1 MTLERNGDGRESGC
15 WRERE
20 RVIGREVEREFA
32 HGAFN

>member
-1 MTLERNGDGRESGC
+1 MAEESGC

-20 RVIGREVEREFA
+20 RESKLERVREGERESGFA